1 MKKFI
6 YAITAIMALAA
17 FQSCQEMDPNG
28 TVNSS
33 KEYGFNINVNGGKG
47 FSDAATKSVK
57 SGWESGDR
65 IFLFFSGQSNYVTM
79 TYSGGSWTASPETI
93 SGIAASGQLAAVY
106 APYFSGTPSYSGGS
120 WTIASG
126 DVYYCEDKAYYTVE
140 NNKVTAV
147 LDMVIP
153 SDYVQ
158 FYITGVS
165 ATDELT
171 CNNVECW
178 KDITINGSSLAVSS
192 KTNAGTTM
200 TGSKFSTN
208 DNGIVFYGRLKSGDL
223 PTDCE
228 LTVTNSG
235 KTYQRTITG
244 KHLTGRT
251 AYTLGTFSTSSWSLK
266 ESRPD
271 GALTGKFSVADD
283 KQVYF
288 SPGNLW
294 ADGSGNFDFELAQT
308 HTNNTYQTK
317 APKVPVL
324 DPWHNTHVTNF
335 YWSADASKAYAE
347 GYPSGGS
354 VDDNFFTNATPTT
367 PYAGFTVN
375 GQQGVWRTLSHEE
388 WKYLF
393 GDSDNSDKR
402 KDMYAYGVTVCGSAN
417 CVVLYPDGYSGAIAE
432 DGDTELYD
440 TEAEYLAA
448 TAEGVVFLPAAGTR
462 DGSCVYDVGSY
473 GDYWSSTASGE
484 NGANDLS
491 FNSELVSPR
500 TSNSRSRG
508 CSVRL
513 VSDCN

>member
-57 SGWESGDR
+57 SGWENGDR

-93 SGIAASGQLAAVY
+93 SGIGASGQLAAVY
-106 APYFSGTPSYSGGS
+106 APYFSGDPSHSGGS

-165 ATDELT
+165 ATDVLT

-235 KTYQRTITG
+235 KTYQRTIAG

-271 GALTGKFSVADD
+271 GALTGKFSISATT
-283 KQVYF
+283 QVYF
-288 SPGNLW
+288 SKGNLKYV
-294 ADGSGNFDFELAQT
+294 DGTTKGTWSFETNQYEFSTYPGDHNTPSNTYGLFGWGDAPT
-308 HTNNTYQTK
+308 LGPVNTSTNNSDYSW
-317 APKVPVL
+317 PPVGQP
-324 DPWHNTHVTNF
+324 DPWGSKIDGEGTWRVLSSTEWNYLNNTRRINGT
-335 YWSADASKAYAE
+335 
-347 GYPSGGS
+347 YP
-354 VDDNFFTNATPTT
+354 FAL
-367 PYAGFTVN
+367 ATVN
-375 GQQGVWRTLSHEE
+375 DIHGYVILPDDW
-388 WKYLF
+388 
-393 GDSDNSDKR
+393 
-402 KDMYAYGVTVCGSAN
+402 
-417 CVVLYPDGYSGAIAE
+417 VLPDGCSYVPGYSSESWSQNSYSAESWEKMESAGA
-432 DGDTELYD
+432 
-440 TEAEYLAA
+440 
-448 TAEGVVFLPAAGTR
+448 VFLPTTGYRSGETLEMYGTR
-462 DGSCVYDVGSY
+462 GNYWTSTKSSSSGQAMALYRDDFSIYDRDMKMGN
-473 GDYWSSTASGE
+473 A
-484 NGANDLS
+484 
-491 FNSELVSPR
+491 
-500 TSNSRSRG
+500 
-508 CSVRL
+508 VRL
-513 VSDCN
+513 VTVVPTE

>member
-65 IFLFFSGQSNYVTM
+65 IFLFFSGKSDYVTM

-93 SGIAASGQLAAVY
+93 SGIDASGQLAAVY

-126 DVYYCEDKAYYTVE
+126 DVYYCEDNAYYTVE

-153 SDYVQ
+153 GDYVQ
-158 FYITGVS
+158 FYITGIKD
-165 ATDELT
+165 TDKLT

-178 KDITINGSSLAVSS
+178 KDITINGSSLAVGS

-208 DNGIVFYGRLKSGDL
+208 DNGIVFYGRLKSGTL

-228 LTVTNSG
+228 LSVTNNG
-235 KTYQRTITG
+235 KTYERTIAG

-288 SPGNLW
+288 SQGNLW
-294 ADGSGNFDFELAQT
+294 ADGSGNFYFETKQYY
-308 HTNNTYQTK
+308 TYHSFQTK
-317 APKVPVL
+317 APDDDDDKET
-324 DPWHNTHVTNF
+324 WHQEHVTNF

-347 GYPSGGS
+347 SAPSGGS
-354 VDDNFFTNATPTT
+354 ADDVFFTNKTHTT
-367 PYAGFTVN
+367 ANVTFAVN
-375 GQQGVWRTLSHEE
+375 GKNGIWRALSTEE
-388 WKYLF
+388 WQYLF
-393 GDSDNSDKR
+393 GNSEKR
-402 KDMYAYGVTVCGSAN
+402 NGMYACGVTVKGVNN
-417 CVVLYPDGYSGAIAE
+417 CVVLYPDGYSGAKVNNR
-432 DGDTELYD
+432 DTSAYD
-440 TEAEYLAA
+440 SEEEYLAA
-448 TAEGVVFLPAAGTR
+448 TAEGVVFLPTAGKR
-462 DGSCVYDVGSY
+462 AGSSVNGFGVNGC
-473 GDYWSSTASGE
+473 YWSSPAYDGNKAYCLFFSE
-484 NGANDLS
+484 VAIEPS
-491 FNSELVSPR
+491 CNSLR
-500 TSNSRSRG
+500 SRSEG
-508 CSVRL
+508 WSVRL